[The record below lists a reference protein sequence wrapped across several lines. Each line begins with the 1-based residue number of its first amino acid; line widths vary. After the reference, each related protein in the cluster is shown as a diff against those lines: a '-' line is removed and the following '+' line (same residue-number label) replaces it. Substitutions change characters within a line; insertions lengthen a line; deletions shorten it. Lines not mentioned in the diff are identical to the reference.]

1 MTQTTTTTKSNSKPR
16 ATKKDKKGEPSLL
29 KNVGVAPRPD
39 LISLALDHYGIEHDA
54 NIAANVAKLR
64 DASAAVAAK
73 DAESCVNCDKCG
85 DFAEEAAFDICP
97 FCGHDGTVPATAAAA
112 GEPAPESAQEPTPEP
127 TPASSVAIVPSADAV
142 GELTRRTERVR
153 GLMRDMAG
161 NGYDLGLE
169 LAEIHGSDLWKA
181 GGFDSFKSYC
191 AGAAG
196 VSHTLAYQLIEVAT
210 KTAREDFLAVGQ
222 TKLAIVVRAPEA
234 ERAELLDAAKK
245 GETAAKLQDRAKTAR
260 ANAKA
265 KAAGK
270 PAPAAKA
277 PAPVA
282 AEVKRGRP
290 REEDQT
296 IRLAATV
303 NGRPKTVKWSTQ
315 TGKKR
320 EEVAVWAG
328 EMCFAPIP
336 VAAGIE
342 LCVRLAL
349 NRKKECVGLEYVY
362 TRTGE

>member
-16 ATKKDKKGEPSLL
+16 ATKKDKKGGAALSLL
-29 KNVGVAPRPD
+29 KNPGVSPRED
-39 LISLALDHYGIEHDA
+39 LIAAALDHYEVAHGADVAE
-54 NIAANVAKLR
+54 NVAKLR
-64 DASAAVAAK
+64 DASAAVAEANP
-73 DAESCVNCDKCG
+73 DACVNCDNCG
-85 DFAEEAAFDICP
+85 DFSEESVFDICP
-97 FCGHDGTVPATAAAA
+97 FCGHNGGVVESPAPAAAETSA
-112 GEPAPESAQEPTPEP
+112 AEETASEPAP
-127 TPASSVAIVPSADAV
+127 VAAVVVPSADAV

-169 LAEIHGSDLWKA
+169 LAEIHGGDLWKA
-181 GGFDSFKSYC
+181 GGFDSFKAYC
-191 AGAAG
+191 SGAAG

-210 KTAREDFLAVGQ
+210 KTKREDFLTVGQ
-222 TKLAIVVRAPEA
+222 TKLAIVVRAPES

-265 KAAGK
+265 KASGK

-277 PAPVA
+277 PAQT

-296 IRLAATV
+296 IRLAAAV
-303 NGRPKTVKWSTQ
+303 NGRAKTAKWSKQ
-315 TGKKR
+315 AGKKR
-320 EEVAVWAG
+320 EEIAVWGGA
-328 EMCFAPIP
+328 ECFAVIP
-336 VAAGIE
+336 VATGIE
-342 LCVRLAL
+342 LVVKLAL
-349 NRKKECVGLEYVY
+349 NRKNESIGIEYVY